1 MPLNGGLRPPAPGAA
16 PPPPAV
22 PSALWGGTP
31 LLLTSRE
38 RRQAIGGKRVCKTM
52 GKRPRSERRRR
63 GSLGLAGGQPAGLST
78 GHPEGAR
85 GRESPRPGIQPSG
98 RSPPAWGSKTPGPRR
113 GSLPCAA
120 RYSEYTFPLKCRPPW
135 PTKSSSASP
144 SSRASATSLPP
155 LPHLPHPRNAQRC
168 YRAGRPEHAQ
178 PQQSGRGHAGPER
191 PSPEKRRS
199 DAVLGLEYVVT
210 AHQDWF
216 KGLDKAAQDAY
227 LMDSRMATQA
237 PRLRQRSGLV
247 DPPGRAGPHLAVYV
261 VP

>member
-1 MPLNGGLRPPAPGAA
+1 MPLNGGGLRPPAPGAA
-16 PPPPAV
+16 PPSPAV

-52 GKRPRSERRRR
+52 GEAPEVGAPKARKPRVSRWATRRVVHGPPRRRAGAR
-63 GSLGLAGGQPAGLST
+63 KPPPRYSAIGAKPRQLGGRRPPAPAG
-78 GHPEGAR
+78 
-85 GRESPRPGIQPSG
+85 
-98 RSPPAWGSKTPGPRR
+98 

-191 PSPEKRRS
+191 PSPERS
-199 DAVLGLEYVVT
+199 AAV
-210 AHQDWF
+210 
-216 KGLDKAAQDAY
+216 
-227 LMDSRMATQA
+227 MPS
-237 PRLRQRSGLV
+237 SGWNTW
-247 DPPGRAGPHLAVYV
+247 
-261 VP
+261 

>member
-1 MPLNGGLRPPAPGAA
+1 MPPERRGLRPPGPRGLR
-16 PPPPAV
+16 PRPLPCLRH
-22 PSALWGGTP
+22 SGGGTP

-52 GKRPRSERRRR
+52 GEAPEVGAPKARKPRVSRWATRRVVH
-63 GSLGLAGGQPAGLST
+63 GP
-78 GHPEGAR
+78 PEGAR
-85 GRESPRPGIQPSG
+85 GGRESPRPGIQPSG
-98 RSPPAWGSKTPGPRR
+98 RSPASLGVEAPGPQG

-155 LPHLPHPRNAQRC
+155 SPHLPHPRNAQRC

-191 PSPEKRRS
+191 PSPRE
-199 DAVLGLEYVVT
+199 
-210 AHQDWF
+210 
-216 KGLDKAAQDAY
+216 
-227 LMDSRMATQA
+227 A
-237 PRLRQRSGLV
+237 PQ
-247 DPPGRAGPHLAVYV
+247 
-261 VP
+261 